1 MAIDYQIDQRGVA
14 TVTLNR
20 AAKRNAFDDHMIE
33 ELSDAFNKADQD
45 PTVRVL
51 VLRSTGKH
59 FSAGADLAWMQSM
72 VDYSFDENLADANK
86 LANMLASLNQLSKP
100 TIARV
105 QGAAFGG
112 AVGLVSCCDIAIG
125 TSETS
130 FCLSEVKLGLVPATI
145 ENMIENVLPNSA
157 AAMATSKKLVFELSN
172 RSLNKHTLDE
182 ALTQH
187 TCEVIARARVS
198 DDAQQRLR
206 LMRIHCMCRQP
217 IKRFALV
224 RRRPPIRI
232 CGPTK
237 FLMPPSKLAHKP
249 YTRVMASYLRTPNSR
264 ALVQNRI

>member
-145 ENMIENVLPNSA
+145 GPFVVEAIGRQAARRYFQTAEAFDAKQALSLGLLSLVVNAAEIDQAVENMIENVLPNSA

-182 ALTQH
+182 ALTEH

-198 DDAQQRLR
+198 DDAQQRLKQF
-206 LMRIHCMCRQP
+206 IQ
-217 IKRFALV
+217 A
-224 RRRPPIRI
+224 
-232 CGPTK
+232 
-237 FLMPPSKLAHKP
+237 
-249 YTRVMASYLRTPNSR
+249 R
-264 ALVQNRI
+264 AKKDV